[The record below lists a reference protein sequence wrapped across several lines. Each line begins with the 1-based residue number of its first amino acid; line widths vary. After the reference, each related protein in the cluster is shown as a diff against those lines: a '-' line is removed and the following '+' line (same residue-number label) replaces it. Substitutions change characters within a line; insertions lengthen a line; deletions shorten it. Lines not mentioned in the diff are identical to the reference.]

1 VGVLRITHHVSRMT
15 GDNLDLFAST
25 SQATHQKS
33 APLAD
38 RIRPSTLQEF
48 IGQRHILGEGKAL
61 QKMIEQD
68 ELSSFILWGPPGSG
82 KTTLAKIVANIT
94 KAHFVFFSA
103 TMSGVPELRK
113 VVKETQT
120 QLNLY
125 KRKTVLFVDEI
136 HRLNKLQQDA
146 FLPHIENGT
155 IILIGATTEN
165 PSFEVNRALLSRC
178 QVYILHQLSNEDIV
192 TILQRALRDSE
203 DGLGKYSVSIQPDVL
218 SELARYADG
227 DTRIALNILELVVL
241 HTTPNKHG
249 VREVSFDTLQ
259 DLLGKKTLGYD
270 KHGEEHYNVISAFIK
285 SMRGSDPDAAVY
297 YLARMLE
304 TGEDPMFIARRMV
317 ILASEDIGNADPQ
330 ALQVA
335 VAAMQAVHFVG
346 LPEAQLSLTQAVIY
360 LALAPKSNSVLKAIH
375 QARADVREYGALPV
389 PLHLRNAPTTLM
401 KEVGYGH
408 GYKYAHDYEG
418 NWVEQAYLPE
428 SLQGRRYYIS
438 GSNEASKN
446 KSS

>member
-1 VGVLRITHHVSRMT
+1 
-15 GDNLDLFAST
+15 LDLFTSASQIKDT
-25 SQATHQKS
+25 QHKS

-38 RIRPSTLQEF
+38 RIRPTTLQEF
-48 IGQRHILGEGKAL
+48 VGQHHILGKRKAL

-82 KTTLAKIVANIT
+82 KTTLAKIMAKTT

-113 VVKETQT
+113 VIKETQT
-120 QLNLY
+120 QLSLY
-125 KRKTVLFVDEI
+125 KKRTVLFVDEI

-146 FLPHIENGT
+146 FLPHVENGT

-178 QVYILHQLSNEDIV
+178 QVYILHRLFDEDIV
-192 TILQRALRDSE
+192 TILQRALCDTE
-203 DGLGKYSVSIQPDVL
+203 NGLGKYSVSVQPDVL

-241 HTTPNKHG
+241 HTAPNKNG
-249 VREVSFDTLQ
+249 VREISFDTLRE
-259 DLLGKKTLGYD
+259 LLGKKTLGYD

-285 SMRGSDPDAAVY
+285 SMRGSDPDAAIY

-304 TGEDPMFIARRMV
+304 AGEDPMFIARRMV

-346 LPEAQLSLTQAVIY
+346 LPEAQLNLAQAVIY

-375 QARADVREYGALPV
+375 QARADVREYGALSV
-389 PLHLRNAPTTLM
+389 PLHLRNAPTALM
-401 KEVGYGH
+401 KDLGYGQ
-408 GYKYAHDYEG
+408 GYKYTHDYEG
-418 NWVEQAYLPE
+418 NGGEQTYLPKPV
-428 SLQGRRYYIS
+428 QGRRYYILDS
-438 GSNEASKN
+438 TEKPQN
-446 KSS
+446 KTS

>member
-1 VGVLRITHHVSRMT
+1 
-15 GDNLDLFAST
+15 
-25 SQATHQKS
+25 
-33 APLAD
+33 
-38 RIRPSTLQEF
+38 
-48 IGQRHILGEGKAL
+48 
-61 QKMIEQD
+61 
-68 ELSSFILWGPPGSG
+68 
-82 KTTLAKIVANIT
+82 
-94 KAHFVFFSA
+94 
-103 TMSGVPELRK
+103 
-113 VVKETQT
+113 
-120 QLNLY
+120 
-125 KRKTVLFVDEI
+125 VLFVDEL

-146 FLPHIENGT
+146 FLPHVENGT

-178 QVYILHQLSNEDIV
+178 QVYILHQLSEEDIV
-192 TILQRALRDSE
+192 TILQRALRDAE
-203 DGLGKYSVSIQPDVL
+203 NGLGKYSVSIHPEVL
-218 SELARYADG
+218 YELARHADG
-227 DTRIALNILELVVL
+227 DTRIALNLLELVVL
-241 HTTPNKHG
+241 HTAPNKNDI
-249 VREVSFDTLQ
+249 REISLGTLQ
-259 DLLGKKTLGYD
+259 ELLGKKMLGYD

-346 LPEAQLSLTQAVIY
+346 LPEAQLNLTQAAIY

-375 QARADVREYGALPV
+375 QARADAKEYGALPV

-401 KEVGYGH
+401 KELGYGQ

-418 NWVEQAYLPE
+418 NWVEQTYLPE
-428 SLQGRRYYIS
+428 PLQGHRYYIS
-438 GSNEASKN
+438 GSNEEPRN
-446 KSS
+446 KTS